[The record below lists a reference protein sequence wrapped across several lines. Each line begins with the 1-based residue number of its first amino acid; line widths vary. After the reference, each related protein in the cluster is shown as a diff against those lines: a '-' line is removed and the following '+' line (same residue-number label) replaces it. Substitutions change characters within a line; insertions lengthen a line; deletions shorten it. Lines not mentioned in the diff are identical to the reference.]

1 VLSRLRRLV
10 RSGEEGE
17 KREMTTLEGKLL
29 GEKAHCYCSSSES
42 EGEKSDDDS
51 GKEIQNSAVL
61 KEAVAVPRPDP
72 YKWEG
77 SSTNTGPKGVMKD
90 WQRFKQLETE
100 KRAEQEKERQAL
112 IQKLSLTCKSAL
124 EEEREENA
132 DVDPEMAELLSDEF
146 LLHFQKQRMEEMMTK
161 LSTLPKFGKVVN
173 IKDGQEFLDAIDKE
187 DKAVTVVVHI
197 YEENVPGC
205 EAMNG
210 SLISLSQDY
219 QQVKFCKMIGSV
231 AGISK
236 RFKISGVP
244 ALLVYKAGQLVGNF
258 VRVSEELGDDF
269 FAEDVESFLLEH
281 GMLPDKTCVP
291 SIIQSQNDADDSDL
305 SLE

>member
-1 VLSRLRRLV
+1 
-10 RSGEEGE
+10 
-17 KREMTTLEGKLL
+17 MTTLEDKLL

-42 EGEKSDDDS
+42 EGEKSDDENS
-51 GKEIQNSAVL
+51 VKEVVT
-61 KEAVAVPRPDP
+61 EAEFVPPPDP

-90 WQRFKQLETE
+90 WQRFKQLEME

-124 EEEREENA
+124 EEEAEKNA
-132 DVDPEMAELLSDEF
+132 DVDPEVAELLSDEF
-146 LLHFQKQRMEEMMTK
+146 LLQFQKQRMEEMMAK
-161 LSTLPKFGKVVN
+161 LATLPIFGKVLN
-173 IKDGQEFLDAIDKE
+173 LKDGQEFLDAVDKE
-187 DKAVTVVVHI
+187 DKAVTIVVHI

-258 VRVSEELGDDF
+258 VRVSEELGNDF
-269 FAEDVESFLLEH
+269 FSEDVESFLLEH

-291 SIIQSQNDADDSDL
+291 SIIRSQNDADDSDL

>member
-1 VLSRLRRLV
+1 
-10 RSGEEGE
+10 
-17 KREMTTLEGKLL
+17 ML

-42 EGEKSDDDS
+42 EGEKSDDEDS
-51 GKEIQNSAVL
+51 VKEVI
-61 KEAVAVPRPDP
+61 KEAESVPPPNP

-90 WQRFKQLETE
+90 WQRFKQLEIE

-124 EEEREENA
+124 KEDAEKNA
-132 DVDPEMAELLSDEF
+132 DVDPDMAELLSDEF
-146 LLHFQKQRMEEMMTK
+146 LLQYQKQRMEEMMAK
-161 LSTLPKFGKVVN
+161 LATLPTFGKVLN
-173 IKDGQEFLDAIDKE
+173 LKDGQEFLDAIDKE
-187 DKAVTVVVHI
+187 DKAVTIVVHI
-197 YEENVPGC
+197 YEENIPGC

-269 FAEDVESFLLEH
+269 FSEDVESFLLEH

-291 SIIQSQNDADDSDL
+291 SIIKSQNDADDSDL

>member
-1 VLSRLRRLV
+1 VLSRLSRIV
-10 RSGEEGE
+10 RSGVEGE

-51 GKEIQNSAVL
+51 GKEIRTSAVI
-61 KEAVAVPRPDP
+61 KETDAVPRPDP

-100 KRAEQEKERQAL
+100 KRAEQDKERQAL

-124 EEEREENA
+124 EEEREKNA

-146 LLHFQKQRMEEMMTK
+146 LLHFQKKRMEEMMAK

-173 IKDGQEFLDAIDKE
+173 IRDGQEFLDAIDKE

-197 YEENVPGC
+197 YEEKVPGC

-269 FAEDVESFLLEH
+269 FSEDVESFLLEH

-291 SIIQSQNDADDSDL
+291 SIIKSQNDADDSDL

>member
-1 VLSRLRRLV
+1 MKKQVLSHF
-10 RSGEEGE
+10 
-17 KREMTTLEGKLL
+17 REMTTLEDKLL

-42 EGEKSDDDS
+42 EAEKSDDEDS
-51 GKEIQNSAVL
+51 VKEVI
-61 KEAVAVPRPDP
+61 KEAECVPPPDP

-90 WQRFKQLETE
+90 WQRFKQLEIE

-112 IQKLSLTCKSAL
+112 IQKLALTCKSAL
-124 EEEREENA
+124 EEDAEKNA

-146 LLHFQKQRMEEMMTK
+146 LLQYQKQRMEEMMAK
-161 LSTLPKFGKVVN
+161 LATLPTFGKVMN
-173 IKDGQEFLDAIDKE
+173 LKDGQEFLDAIDKE
-187 DKAVTVVVHI
+187 DKAVTIVVHI
-197 YEENVPGC
+197 YEENIPGC

-269 FAEDVESFLLEH
+269 FSEDVESFLLEH

-291 SIIQSQNDADDSDL
+291 SIIKSQNDADDSDL

>member
-1 VLSRLRRLV
+1 MV
-10 RSGEEGE
+10 RKLFISYYS
-17 KREMTTLEGKLL
+17 EMTTLEDKLL

-51 GKEIQNSAVL
+51 GKEVPTPPVI
-61 KEAVAVPRPDP
+61 KEAGSVPPPDP

-90 WQRFKQLETE
+90 WQRFKQLENE

-124 EEEREENA
+124 EEQREKDA

-146 LLHFQKQRMEEMMTK
+146 LLQFQKQRMEEMMAK
-161 LSTLPKFGKVVN
+161 LATLPTFGKVLN
-173 IKDGQEFLDAIDKE
+173 LKDGQEFLDAIDKE
-187 DKAVTVVVHI
+187 DKAVTIIVHI

-219 QQVKFCKMIGSV
+219 QQVKFCRMIGSV

-269 FAEDVESFLLEH
+269 FSEDVESFLLEH
-281 GMLPDKTCVP
+281 GILPDKTCVP
-291 SIIQSQNDADDSDL
+291 SIVKSQNDADDSDL

>member
-1 VLSRLRRLV
+1 MLTRLPRIV

-17 KREMTTLEGKLL
+17 KREMTTLEDKLL

-51 GKEIQNSAVL
+51 GKEIQTSTVI
-61 KEAVAVPRPDP
+61 KETVAVPRPDP

-100 KRAEQEKERQAL
+100 KKAEQEKERQVV

-124 EEEREENA
+124 EEEREKNA
-132 DVDPEMAELLSDEF
+132 DVDREMAELLSDEF
-146 LLHFQKQRMEEMMTK
+146 LLHFQKKRMEEMMVK
-161 LSTLPKFGKVVN
+161 LSTLPKFGKIVN
-173 IKDGQEFLDAIDKE
+173 IRDGQEFLDAIDKE

-269 FAEDVESFLLEH
+269 FSEDVESFLLEH

>member
-1 VLSRLRRLV
+1 
-10 RSGEEGE
+10 
-17 KREMTTLEGKLL
+17 MTTFEDKLL

-42 EGEKSDDDS
+42 EGEKSDDED
-51 GKEIQNSAVL
+51 GVKEVM
-61 KEAVAVPRPDP
+61 KEAESVPPPDP

-90 WQRFKQLETE
+90 WQRFKQLEIE

-112 IQKLSLTCKSAL
+112 IEKLSLTCKSPM
-124 EEEREENA
+124 EEDAKKNA

-146 LLHFQKQRMEEMMTK
+146 LLQYQKQRMEEMMAK
-161 LSTLPKFGKVVN
+161 LATLPTFGKVLN
-173 IKDGQEFLDAIDKE
+173 LKDGQEFLDAIDKE
-187 DKAVTVVVHI
+187 DKAVTIVVHI
-197 YEENVPGC
+197 YEENIPGC

-269 FAEDVESFLLEH
+269 FSEDVESFLLEH

-291 SIIQSQNDADDSDL
+291 SIIKSQNDADDSDL

>member
-1 VLSRLRRLV
+1 
-10 RSGEEGE
+10 
-17 KREMTTLEGKLL
+17 MTTLEDKLL

-42 EGEKSDDDS
+42 EGEKSDDEDS
-51 GKEIQNSAVL
+51 GKETQTSSTIRGENSAPL
-61 KEAVAVPRPDP
+61 PDP

-100 KRAEQEKERQAL
+100 KRAEQEKERQAF
-112 IQKLSLTCKSAL
+112 IKKLSLTCRSAL
-124 EEEREENA
+124 DEEKEKNEEI
-132 DVDPEMAELLSDEF
+132 DPEIAELLSDEF
-146 LLHFQKQRMEEMMTK
+146 LLQFQKQRMEEMMTK
-161 LSTLPKFGKVVN
+161 LSTLPKFGKVLN
-173 IKDGQEFLDAIDKE
+173 LKDGQEFLDAVDKE
-187 DKAVTVVVHI
+187 DKAVTIVVHI

-269 FAEDVESFLLEH
+269 FSEDVESFLLEH

-291 SIIQSQNDADDSDL
+291 SIIKSQNDDADDSDL

>member
-1 VLSRLRRLV
+1 
-10 RSGEEGE
+10 
-17 KREMTTLEGKLL
+17 MTTLEDKLL
-29 GEKAHCYCSSSES
+29 GETAHCYCSSSES

-51 GKEIQNSAVL
+51 GKEVQTPPVI
-61 KEAVAVPRPDP
+61 KEAGSIPQPDP

-100 KRAEQEKERQAL
+100 KRAEQEKEKQAL

-124 EEEREENA
+124 EEEREKN
-132 DVDPEMAELLSDEF
+132 VDPEMAELLSDEF
-146 LLHFQKQRMEEMMTK
+146 LLQFQKQRMEEMMSK
-161 LSTLPKFGKVVN
+161 LATLPAFGKVFSL
-173 IKDGQEFLDAIDKE
+173 KDGQEFLDAIDKE
-187 DKAVTVVVHI
+187 DKAVTIVVHI
-197 YEENVPGC
+197 YEENIPGC

-236 RFKISGVP
+236 RFKLSGVP

-269 FAEDVESFLLEH
+269 FSEDVESFLLEH
-281 GMLPDKTCVP
+281 GILPDKTCVP
-291 SIIQSQNDADDSDL
+291 SIVKSQNDADDSDL

>member
-1 VLSRLRRLV
+1 MKKQVLSYFT
-10 RSGEEGE
+10 
-17 KREMTTLEGKLL
+17 EMSTLEDKLL

-42 EGEKSDDDS
+42 EGEKSDDEDS
-51 GKEIQNSAVL
+51 VKEVI
-61 KEAVAVPRPDP
+61 KEAESVPPPDP

-90 WQRFKQLETE
+90 WQRFKQLEIK

-112 IQKLSLTCKSAL
+112 IKKLSLTCKSAM
-124 EEEREENA
+124 EEDAEKNA

-146 LLHFQKQRMEEMMTK
+146 LLQYQKQRMEEMMAK
-161 LSTLPKFGKVVN
+161 LATLPTFGKVLN
-173 IKDGQEFLDAIDKE
+173 LQDGQEFLDAIDKE

-197 YEENVPGC
+197 YEENIPGC

-269 FAEDVESFLLEH
+269 FSEDVESFLLEH

-291 SIIQSQNDADDSDL
+291 SIIKSQNDADDSDL

>member
-1 VLSRLRRLV
+1 
-10 RSGEEGE
+10 
-17 KREMTTLEGKLL
+17 MTTLEDKLL

-42 EGEKSDDDS
+42 EGEKSDDEDS
-51 GKEIQNSAVL
+51 VKE
-61 KEAVAVPRPDP
+61 EAKSSVREAESVPPPDP

-77 SSTNTGPKGVMKD
+77 ASTNTGPKGVMKD
-90 WQRFKQLETE
+90 WQRYKQLETE

-112 IQKLSLTCKSAL
+112 FQKLSLTCRSAL
-124 EEEREENA
+124 DEEREKAAEL
-132 DVDPEMAELLSDEF
+132 DPEMAELLSDDF
-146 LLHFQKQRMEEMMTK
+146 LLQYQKQRMEEMMTK
-161 LSTLPKFGKVVN
+161 LSTLPMFGKVFFL
-173 IKDGQEFLDAIDKE
+173 KDGEEFLDAVDKE
-187 DKAVTVVVHI
+187 EKTVTIVVHI

-219 QQVKFCKMIGSV
+219 PQVKFCKMIGSV
-231 AGISK
+231 AGMSK

-258 VRVSEELGDDF
+258 VRVSEELGNDF
-269 FAEDVESFLLEH
+269 FSEDVESFLLEH

-291 SIIQSQNDADDSDL
+291 SIIKSQNNDDDSDL